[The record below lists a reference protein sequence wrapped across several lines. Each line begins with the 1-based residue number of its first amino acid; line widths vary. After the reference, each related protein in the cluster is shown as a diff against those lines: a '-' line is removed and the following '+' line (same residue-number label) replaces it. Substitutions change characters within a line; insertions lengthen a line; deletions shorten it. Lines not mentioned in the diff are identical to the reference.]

1 MKVCVIQPAYSM
13 DFSQSD
19 KFFDWELY
27 TLDQCDESMD
37 LIVMPEYSNVP
48 CLANTKEEMLES
60 YNKYSGKL
68 LEKASETAKRCG
80 ATLFVN
86 CIYKTETGLRN
97 TTVAFNKNGECA
109 GTYFKQHLVPS
120 EMNVYELDK
129 DYTYEHSE
137 PTILEIDGV
146 KYGFLICYDFYFY
159 EAFANIAR
167 YNPDVIIACAYQR
180 SDTHD
185 ALETMAKFCAY
196 NTNAYVVRSS
206 VSLGE
211 DSPVGGCSMVVAPD
225 GEVLLNM
232 KNDVGLVCTEID
244 PHKRYLKP
252 AGFGNPPAPHHNY
265 IEAGRRPWKYRP
277 GGSAIVPND
286 EVMPYPR
293 ICAHRGFNTVA
304 PENSMPAYG
313 AAVALGAQEIEFDI
327 WFTKD
332 GIPVST
338 HDSTLDR
345 VSDGTGNV
353 WDYTY
358 EELLQFDFGHK
369 YSEEFR
375 GLRILTFEEILQ
387 KFACHV
393 IMNIHI
399 KTIGNYKIE
408 PYNEEYLKEILRLID
423 KYDCRKYV
431 YFMVS
436 RDVVLEQLKEM
447 APDIPRCCGER
458 FDRLWEIVDRAIEH
472 GCEKV
477 QLFKPY
483 FNQEMIDKAH
493 AHGIICNVCWADDV
507 EEAKEFLDM
516 GIDTILTNDYL
527 KISQV
532 LKDEKSI

>member
-1 MKVCVIQPAYSM
+1 M
-13 DFSQSD
+13 
-19 KFFDWELY
+19 
-27 TLDQCDESMD
+27 
-37 LIVMPEYSNVP
+37 
-48 CLANTKEEMLES
+48 
-60 YNKYSGKL
+60 
-68 LEKASETAKRCG
+68 
-80 ATLFVN
+80 
-86 CIYKTETGLRN
+86 
-97 TTVAFNKNGECA
+97 
-109 GTYFKQHLVPS
+109 
-120 EMNVYELDK
+120 
-129 DYTYEHSE
+129 
-137 PTILEIDGV
+137 

-211 DSPVGGCSMVVAPD
+211 DSLVGGCSMVVATD
-225 GEVLLNM
+225 GKVLLNM
-232 KNDVGLVCTEID
+232 KNNVGFACTEID
-244 PHKRYLKP
+244 PHERYLKP
-252 AGFGNPPAPHHNY
+252 AGFGNPPATHHSY

-369 YSEEFR
+369 YNEEFR

-527 KISQV
+527 KISQGIF
-532 LKDEKSI
+532 K